1 MPWHC
6 DSLPVTGNNHPHWH
20 KVLWLLLPHISLS
33 SLCSIMGAAGIYWN
47 LSWDFSHWF
56 LSSCVCV
63 PPALMA
69 PSGPRPGMQQQEG
82 WVGPAS
88 APPIGAPGPGHQN
101 AIQGRTGPSGTPMRP
116 NSQPGPRQMMQSPIM
131 PNSKS
136 AVYQKNTYYNVLNA
150 ERTTLLVFRL
160 SNAIK
165 LFPSP

>member
-1 MPWHC
+1 
-6 DSLPVTGNNHPHWH
+6 
-20 KVLWLLLPHISLS
+20 
-33 SLCSIMGAAGIYWN
+33 
-47 LSWDFSHWF
+47 
-56 LSSCVCV
+56 
-63 PPALMA
+63 MA

-131 PNSKS
+131 PNGKS

-165 LFPSP
+165 LFPSPQESNRFSSMSV

>member
-1 MPWHC
+1 
-6 DSLPVTGNNHPHWH
+6 
-20 KVLWLLLPHISLS
+20 
-33 SLCSIMGAAGIYWN
+33 
-47 LSWDFSHWF
+47 
-56 LSSCVCV
+56 
-63 PPALMA
+63 MA

>member
-1 MPWHC
+1 M
-6 DSLPVTGNNHPHWH
+6 
-20 KVLWLLLPHISLS
+20 
-33 SLCSIMGAAGIYWN
+33 
-47 LSWDFSHWF
+47 
-56 LSSCVCV
+56 CV

-136 AVYQKNTYYNVLNA
+136 AVYQKKYILQCFKCRKNHTAGFQTEQCNKAISQPLREYQILQHVSIETQNKI
-150 ERTTLLVFRL
+150 TCTLWKLDL
-160 SNAIK
+160 SCQV
-165 LFPSP
+165 

>member
-33 SLCSIMGAAGIYWN
+33 SLCSISGH
-47 LSWDFSHWF
+47 LLKSVLRFFSLVLIF
-56 LSSCVCV
+56 VCVCV